1 MRAVFAPFHPGDVV
15 VVDFPGITGVKRRP
29 AVVLSS
35 DAYHAA
41 RPDLIVGLITS
52 QTAGAIAPTDHAL
65 QDWATAGLR
74 VASAFRSFLVTLPPA
89 ANPVLA
95 GHLSERDWSAVRA
108 RVKTAIAPLDDTPPA
123 AASPIPASVPPTP

>member
-1 MRAVFAPFHPGDVV
+1 VV
-15 VVDFPGITGVKRRP
+15 VVDFPGVTGVKRRP

-35 DAYHAA
+35 DTYHSA

-52 QTAGAIAPTDHAL
+52 QTSGALAPTDHAL
-65 QDWATAGLR
+65 HDWAAAGLR

-95 GHLSERDWSAVRA
+95 GHLSERDWNAVRA
-108 RVKTAIAPLDDTPPA
+108 RVKTALAPLDDNPPA
-123 AASPIPASVPPTP
+123 TSLTP